1 MALPFM
7 GMSIAFLLL
16 GLITGI
22 LRLMAQNEIG
32 PLLLAELY
40 TFHPLLMVFGF
51 IGGMIMTERIA
62 GLGLLPQ
69 TKMARHSLAIPLFI
83 FAGMVVEVMGHLFH
97 LTYIRYVGAAL
108 LVVSVFFFFLLL
120 RVFFTMGREKVSIL
134 FMIVS
139 ASALLLSSVLSAFSP
154 PAGNVGFI
162 MILLLFPIVF
172 ILGERVEL
180 TSLATKSSSSKFIP
194 VLLLAIVAVGLF
206 GFEATFS
213 GTATTSFLFAFV
225 VMGIIFCFF
234 LIAERSARPKVVV
247 SPFQRYVSKHVEF
260 AHAWGIVGSAFGVM
274 YSLAPLLVYYDA
286 FIHSLALGFIG
297 LMFLAHGPIILPM
310 VTQRQFDTTKISYI
324 PLIILT
330 VALITRIGF
339 ELLLLYNDALVPR
352 LVVAVS
358 GWLVLFAL
366 ISFIAV
372 VGRGIK
378 GSYLHGQP
386 SVG

>member
-1 MALPFM
+1 MALPFI

-206 GFEATFS
+206 GFEA
-213 GTATTSFLFAFV
+213 
-225 VMGIIFCFF
+225 
-234 LIAERSARPKVVV
+234 
-247 SPFQRYVSKHVEF
+247 
-260 AHAWGIVGSAFGVM
+260 
-274 YSLAPLLVYYDA
+274 
-286 FIHSLALGFIG
+286 
-297 LMFLAHGPIILPM
+297 
-310 VTQRQFDTTKISYI
+310 
-324 PLIILT
+324 
-330 VALITRIGF
+330 
-339 ELLLLYNDALVPR
+339 
-352 LVVAVS
+352 
-358 GWLVLFAL
+358 
-366 ISFIAV
+366 
-372 VGRGIK
+372 
-378 GSYLHGQP
+378 
-386 SVG
+386 